1 MSDTPEKRKV
11 GRPMGKLHQEDVRR
25 KIQAGQLLKVL
36 ENHALNDDGK
46 ELSPTRIKAIE
57 ILLKKSLPDLQSV
70 EHTGPDGGPVKTF
83 TTINVIGVPGHPA
96 SE

>member
-1 MSDTPEKRKV
+1 
-11 GRPMGKLHQEDVRR
+11 MGKLHQEDVRR

-36 ENHALNDDGK
+36 ENHALNDDGS

-70 EHTGPDGGPVKTF
+70 EHTGPDGGPVQSSVTLQ
-83 TTINVIGVPGHPA
+83 IVGVSPDSA
-96 SE
+96 TE

>member
-1 MSDTPEKRKV
+1 MNETPEKRKV

-46 ELSPTRIKAIE
+46 ELSATRIKAIE
-57 ILLKKSLPDLQSV
+57 ILLRKSLPDLSSV
-70 EHTGPDGGPVKTF
+70 ELSGPDGGAVQANLVL
-83 TTINVIGVPGHPA
+83 NVIGVPGNPA
-96 SE
+96 P